1 MYILHQGTINLPF
14 NTQKHLKT
22 QKYLRKCP
30 THVRSDNSSHKF
42 SNKYIQLMIKHYL
55 QQSTKKKLKYQN
67 LFITPHRKKPGNST
81 NRHKIQKR
89 KEPYK
94 FLRHGDHG
102 TSFTV
107 RCPWDQAKYEPSG
120 AKATVQFSRPHF
132 LSKGA
137 AGAKSSPIV
146 RDLTKRKNKNTGYHT

>member
-1 MYILHQGTINLPF
+1 
-14 NTQKHLKT
+14 
-22 QKYLRKCP
+22 
-30 THVRSDNSSHKF
+30 
-42 SNKYIQLMIKHYL
+42 MIKHIYNSL
-55 QQSTKKKLKYQN
+55 QRKNLTTKIFSLLHTEKNQEILQTDTKY
-67 LFITPHRKKPGNST
+67 K
-81 NRHKIQKR
+81 KR

-94 FLRHGDHG
+94 FLRHWDHG

-146 RDLTKRKNKNTGYHT
+146 RDLTKRKDKNTGYYT